1 MLTAEQV
8 QANNPGS
15 RIFTA
20 GGLSIVARC
29 PFVQE
34 WDLYV
39 DMRRKK
45 PAEARQLLRG
55 CSILFPSRDDLSR
68 LIQTKPFVARK
79 LQDLVW
85 GIVAPASGDL
95 VESDKYPG
103 AQMLVCDGVA
113 YHLRQP
119 EESECE
125 KLEDGS
131 NASYSAA
138 ATHFVKACLLDPDA
152 LAFDNANNAKPGLK
166 HVLAAHLSKMAGADL
181 EFTEKKSPNP
191 SEMS

>member
-1 MLTAEQV
+1 MLSAEQV
-8 QANNPGS
+8 HTNNPGS

-55 CSILFPSRDDLSR
+55 CILFPSRDDLSR
-68 LIQTKPFVARK
+68 LIERKPALARK
-79 LQDLVW
+79 LEDLVW
-85 GIVAPASGDL
+85 GIVAPASSDL
-95 VESDKYPG
+95 VESDKHPS

-113 YHLRQP
+113 YHLQQP
-119 EESECE
+119 SETDYE
-125 KLEDGS
+125 KLEDG
-131 NASYSAA
+131 ARVSYSAA
-138 ATHFVKACLLDPDA
+138 ATHFVKACLLEPDA

-181 EFTEKKSPNP
+181 EFTEKK
-191 SEMS
+191 

>member
-8 QANNPGS
+8 HANNPGS

-55 CSILFPSRDDLSR
+55 CILFPSRDDLSR
-68 LIQTKPFVARK
+68 LIERKPALSRK
-79 LQDLVW
+79 LEDLVW
-85 GIVAPASGDL
+85 GIVAPSSGDL
-95 VESDKYPG
+95 VESDKFPG
-103 AQMLVCDGVA
+103 AQMLLCNGVA
-113 YHLRQP
+113 YHLQQP
-119 EESECE
+119 SEADYE
-125 KLEDGS
+125 RLEDG
-131 NASYSAA
+131 ARVSYSAA
-138 ATHFVKACLLDPDA
+138 ATHFVKACLLEPDA
-152 LAFDNANNAKPGLK
+152 LTFDNANNVKPGLK

-181 EFTEKKSPNP
+181 EFTEKK
-191 SEMS
+191 